1 MSRRRKLLFFS
12 VGLLLLGVLISSWRV
27 EIPIQTIFYGS
38 GIGQTDELI
47 IFFPGIGD
55 EMDIFER
62 AGFIDLLRE
71 SPRSADSVVVDAR
84 IGYYWNG
91 SLPERVHQD
100 ILVPFRER
108 GYKKFIL
115 VGISLGGYGGLWL
128 NDEYGDWIDGIV
140 LLSPL
145 LGRESVI
152 EKIMAA
158 DDIGSWRLQ
167 LDHAPRFEERV
178 WIWIDDMHD
187 PESAKI
193 QSIILGFGTKDKYQK
208 AAELLARSISDAHV
222 FRNNGSHN
230 WVTWRPLWAEIMK
243 SHVWHV
249 LGNTD
254 VEVESMHNKPSPE
267 KEAVGL

>member
-1 MSRRRKLLFFS
+1 MGKKHNLILLSAGILFLVFY
-12 VGLLLLGVLISSWRV
+12 ISNYHV
-27 EIPIQTIFYGS
+27 EIPIQTKFYGS

-55 EMDIFER
+55 EMDMFER

-71 SPRSADSVVVDAR
+71 SPRAADSVVVDAH
-84 IGYYWNG
+84 IVYYWNG
-91 SLPERVHQD
+91 SLPERVHND

-115 VGISLGGYGGLWL
+115 VGVSLGGYGGLWL
-128 NDEYGDWIDGIV
+128 NDEYGDWIDGMV

-158 DDIGSWRLQ
+158 GDISSWRLQ
-167 LDHAPRFEERV
+167 LDHAPRFEERA

-230 WVTWRPLWAEIMK
+230 WVTWRPLWAEIMR
-243 SHVWHV
+243 SYSWRA
-249 LGNTD
+249 LGNAD
-254 VEVESMHNKPSPE
+254 VEVESMNNKPSPG
-267 KEAVGL
+267 KEAAGL